1 MLRTGAT
8 SSGIIKIHDPSG
20 QRPRIGKLGRSVANA
35 STTIAEPTR
44 AQEVLIRPA
53 GRWAPLRLLEIWEYR
68 ELLYFL
74 TKRQIQVR
82 YKQSF
87 FGVAWAVLQPLVLTF
102 VFALF
107 LGRLARVGSEGLP
120 YPVFA
125 ITAFVPWLFFSQS
138 VTESARSLVA
148 ESQLLSKVYFPRVMI
163 PLSKILSLLIDL
175 VIALGV
181 VVVFLLLYGVQLDAA
196 APLLPLFLVL
206 ALVAA
211 VGMGVFLAALNVRY
225 RDVQVITPLLVL
237 LWLFATPIV
246 YPGSLVTGAWE
257 YVYALNPL
265 VAVIEGVRWTL
276 VGTAPPDLA
285 VVAISAAV
293 AVMLLGVGAL
303 YFSRTERSF
312 ADII

>member
-1 MLRTGAT
+1 M
-8 SSGIIKIHDPSG
+8 
-20 QRPRIGKLGRSVANA
+20 ANA
-35 STTIAEPTR
+35 STTIAEP
-44 AQEVLIRPA
+44 AHAPEVLIRPP
-53 GRWAPLRLLEIWEYR
+53 GRWAPLRLSEIWEYR

-87 FGVAWAVLQPLVLTF
+87 FGIAWAILQPLALTF

-148 ESQLLSKVYFPRVMI
+148 ETQLLSKVYFPRVLI
-163 PLSKILSLLIDL
+163 PLSRVLSLLIDL
-175 VIALGV
+175 AIALGV
-181 VVVFLLLYGVQLDAA
+181 VVLFILIYGVQMGAA
-196 APLLPLFLVL
+196 APLLPLFLLL
-206 ALVAA
+206 AFIAA
-211 VGMGVFLAALNVRY
+211 VGMSVFLAALNVRY
-225 RDVQVITPLLVL
+225 RDVQVVTPLLVM
-237 LWLFATPIV
+237 LWLFVTPVI
-246 YPGSLVTGAWE
+246 YPGSLVTGTWE

-276 VGTAPPDLA
+276 VGTAPPDPA
-285 VVAISAAV
+285 VVAISVAV
-293 AVMLLGVGAL
+293 AVLLLGVGAL

>member
-1 MLRTGAT
+1 MTRRGSAR
-8 SSGIIKIHDPSG
+8 G
-20 QRPRIGKLGRSVANA
+20 IGKLDGSMANA
-35 STTIAEPTR
+35 STTISEPTR
-44 AQEVLIRPA
+44 AAPEVVIRP
-53 GRWAPLRLLEIWEYR
+53 GRWAPLRLAVIWEYR

-74 TKRQIQVR
+74 TIRQIQVR

-87 FGVAWAVLQPLVLTF
+87 FGIAWAVLQPLVLTF

-125 ITAFVPWLFFSQS
+125 FTAFVPWVFFAGSITES
-138 VTESARSLVA
+138 AKSLVTESQLV
-148 ESQLLSKVYFPRVMI
+148 SKVYFPRVLI
-163 PLSKILSLLIDL
+163 PLSKVLSLLIDL

-181 VVVFLLLYGVQLDAA
+181 LILMILLYGVELNAA
-196 APLLPLFLVL
+196 APLLSLFLVL
-206 ALVAA
+206 AFITA
-211 VGMGVFLAALNVRY
+211 VGMGVFLSALNVRY

-237 LWLFATPIV
+237 LWLFATPVV

-276 VGTAPPDLA
+276 VGTAPPEPG
-285 VVAISAAV
+285 VVAISVTV
-293 AVMLLGVGAL
+293 ALLLLGVGAL
-303 YFSRTERSF
+303 YFSRSERSF
-312 ADII
+312 ADVI

>member
-1 MLRTGAT
+1 M
-8 SSGIIKIHDPSG
+8 
-20 QRPRIGKLGRSVANA
+20 ANA
-35 STTIAEPTR
+35 STTVDESAR
-44 AQEVLIRPA
+44 ATPEVVIRPA
-53 GRWAPLRLLEIWEYR
+53 GRWAPLRLSEIWEYR

-74 TKRQIQVR
+74 TVRQIQVR

-87 FGVAWAVLQPLVLTF
+87 FGIAWAVLQPLVLTF

-125 ITAFVPWLFFSQS
+125 ITAFVPWIFFAGS
-138 VTESARSLVA
+138 VTESAKSLVT
-148 ESQLLSKVYFPRVMI
+148 ESELVSKVYFPRVVI
-163 PLSKILSLLIDL
+163 PLSKVLSLLIDL

-181 VVVFLLLYGVQLDAA
+181 VVVLILLYGIELNAA
-196 APLLPLFLVL
+196 VALLPLFLAFAFVT
-206 ALVAA
+206 A
-211 VGMGVFLAALNVRY
+211 VGIGVLLAALNVRY

-237 LWLFATPIV
+237 LWLFATPVV

-276 VGTAPPDLA
+276 VGTAPPEPA
-285 VVAISAAV
+285 VVAISV
-293 AVMLLGVGAL
+293 AVSLLLLGLGAL

>member
-1 MLRTGAT
+1 M
-8 SSGIIKIHDPSG
+8 
-20 QRPRIGKLGRSVANA
+20 ANA
-35 STTIAEPTR
+35 STTVAESTHAP
-44 AQEVLIRPA
+44 EVLIRPA
-53 GRWAPLRLLEIWEYR
+53 GRWAPLRLSELWEYR

-82 YKQSF
+82 YKQSY
-87 FGVAWAVLQPLVLTF
+87 FGIAWAVLQPLVLTF

-107 LGRLARVGSEGLP
+107 LGRLAQVGSQGLP

-148 ESQLLSKVYFPRVMI
+148 ESELVSKVYFPRVVI
-163 PLSKILSLLIDL
+163 PLSKVLSLLIDL
-175 VIALGV
+175 VVALGV
-181 VVVFLLLYGVQLDAA
+181 VVVFILLYGVQLDAA
-196 APLLPLFLVL
+196 APLLPLFLIL
-206 ALVAA
+206 AFIAA
-211 VGMGVFLAALNVRY
+211 VGIGVLLAALNVRY
-225 RDVQVITPLLVL
+225 RDVQVVTPLLVL
-237 LWLFATPIV
+237 LWLFATPVV
-246 YPGSLVTGAWE
+246 YPSSLVTGAWE

-276 VGTAPPDLA
+276 VGTAPPDVA
-285 VVAISAAV
+285 VVAISFAV
-293 AVMLLGVGAL
+293 AVLLLGVGGL

>member
-1 MLRTGAT
+1 M
-8 SSGIIKIHDPSG
+8 
-20 QRPRIGKLGRSVANA
+20 ANG
-35 STTIAEPTR
+35 STTIAETTAAP
-44 AQEVLIRPA
+44 EIVIRPA
-53 GRWAPLRLLEIWEYR
+53 RWAPLRLSEIWEYR

-87 FGVAWAVLQPLVLTF
+87 FGIAWAVLQPLVLTF

-148 ESQLLSKVYFPRVMI
+148 ESQLVSKVFFPRIVI
-163 PLSKILSLLIDL
+163 PLSRVLSLLVDL
-175 VIALGV
+175 IIALGV
-181 VVVFLLLYGVQLDAA
+181 VVIFILLYGVQLDAA

-206 ALVAA
+206 AFIAA
-211 VGMGVFLAALNVRY
+211 VGIGVLLAALNVRY
-225 RDVQVITPLLVL
+225 RDIQVVTPLLVM
-237 LWLFATPIV
+237 LWLFATPVV
-246 YPGSLVTGAWE
+246 YPSSLVTGAWE

-276 VGTAPPDLA
+276 VGTAPPDPA
-285 VVAISAAV
+285 VVGISVAV
-293 AVMLLGVGAL
+293 AVLLLGVGAL
-303 YFSRTERSF
+303 YFSRTQRSF

>member
-1 MLRTGAT
+1 M
-8 SSGIIKIHDPSG
+8 
-20 QRPRIGKLGRSVANA
+20 ANA
-35 STTIAEPTR
+35 STLVAEPTR
-44 AQEVLIRPA
+44 AAPEVVIRPT
-53 GRWAPLRLLEIWEYR
+53 GRWAPLQLSEIWEYR

-87 FGVAWAVLQPLVLTF
+87 FGIGWAVLQPVLLTF
-102 VFALF
+102 AFALF
-107 LGRLARVGSEGLP
+107 LGSLARVGSEGLP

-138 VTESARSLVA
+138 VTESARSLVSEA
-148 ESQLLSKVYFPRVMI
+148 QLLSKVYFPRVVI
-163 PLSKILSLLIDL
+163 PLSKVLSLLIDL

-181 VVVFLLLYGVQLDAA
+181 VVIFVLLYGVQLHAA
-196 APLLPLFLVL
+196 APLVSLFLLL
-206 ALVAA
+206 AFIMA

-225 RDVQVITPLLVL
+225 RDVQVMTPVLVL
-237 LWLFATPIV
+237 LWLFATPVV
-246 YPGSLVTGAWE
+246 YPSSLVTGAWQ

-265 VAVIEGVRWTL
+265 VSVIEGVRWTIL
-276 VGTAPPDLA
+276 GTAPPDPA
-285 VVAISAAV
+285 VVVISVAV
-293 AVMLLGVGAL
+293 AVLLLGTAAL